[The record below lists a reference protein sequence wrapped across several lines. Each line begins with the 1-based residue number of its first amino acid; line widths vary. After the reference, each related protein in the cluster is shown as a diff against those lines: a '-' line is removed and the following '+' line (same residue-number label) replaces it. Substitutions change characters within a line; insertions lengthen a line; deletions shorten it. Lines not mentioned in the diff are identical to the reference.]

1 MFQIHYRFKMDAH
14 HKQELHWGWLVAFAL
29 LLITLLF
36 AFGDVLTGIVGILV
50 LSIVFAG
57 YHNAQAEEHH

>member
-1 MFQIHYRFKMDAH
+1 MDAH

>member
-1 MFQIHYRFKMDAH
+1 MEAQ

-29 LLITLLF
+29 LLIVLLF
-36 AFGDVLTGIVGILV
+36 AFGDILTGIVGTLV

-57 YHNAQAEEHH
+57 YHNAQQHDHH